1 MSMLGCLFL
10 AFVVVPL
17 ADLFLL
23 VSVASQIGLL
33 PSIAAVI
40 LTAVAG
46 SVLVRHAGLAAL
58 TRIQTDVSEG
68 RAPTDALLH
77 GAAVLA
83 AGAMLLAPGFITDAA
98 ALLLL
103 LPPGQ
108 ALLGWTVRR
117 WAASQIKVQMSVMP
131 GPFGSGVGGASP
143 FGQGPFGPMPGGG
156 MPGPAFGGTHGN
168 DDDIIEGEVIS
179 RGPADPTDPS
189 PGTGDEPERPTLP

>member
-33 PSIAAVI
+33 PSVAAVI
-40 LTAVAG
+40 FTAMAG
-46 SVLVRHAGLAAL
+46 SALVRHAGLAAL
-58 TRIQTDVSEG
+58 TQIQTDVSEG
-68 RAPTDALLH
+68 RAPTEALLR
-77 GAAVLA
+77 GATVLG

-103 LPPGQ
+103 LPPGR

-117 WAASQIKVQMSVMP
+117 WAASQIQVQMSVMP
-131 GPFGSGVGGASP
+131 GPFGAGGGGPSP
-143 FGQGPFGPMPGGG
+143 FGQGPLGPMPGGG
-156 MPGPAFGGTHGN
+156 MPGQAFGGPHDN
-168 DDDIIEGEVIS
+168 DGDIIEGEVIS
-179 RGPADPTDPS
+179 RGPAGPADPA
-189 PGTGDEPERPTLP
+189 PGNGPEPGPPTLP